1 MTDYKATPAQWQ
13 QIENSQV
20 FNGSFQ
26 ACVLELRSRVE
37 ALEAST
43 KATSNS
49 DQIRSSL
56 VERVVEVLD
65 EHHVVGALD
74 ESWHQQA
81 RAAIDEIAKWL
92 TEHAGG
98 TRAAWLLE
106 RELER

>member
-43 KATSNS
+43 KATSDVDANS
-49 DQIRSSL
+49 IKNSL
-56 VERVVEVLD
+56 VQRVSL
-65 EHHVVGALD
+65 AICYA
-74 ESWHQQA
+74 QQRNETGS

-92 TEHAGG
+92 TENSGG
-98 TRAAWLLE
+98 TRAAWMLE